1 MAQQLTTDQLDTFN
15 QLIKDN
21 PPGWEGTIA
30 TIKETYPEE
39 FGNVEPYTEKEK
51 KEWSSN
57 TLRL

>member
-30 TIKETYPEE
+30 TIKETYPEDI
-39 FGNVEPYTEKEK
+39 
-51 KEWSSN
+51 W
-57 TLRL
+57 